1 VYTPFNPKVPERQ
14 QMVNTAFVAQS
25 YTDIHW
31 KVQKLNATQLLD
43 VANKVLVNRD
53 HEEKQEANKR
63 MKVKVSLLAAAL
75 WRPDPI
81 HQSALS
87 QKRRPNGRT
96 PLWQDQCAHFK
107 EIGHWKNVP
116 QGDHIGG

>member
-75 WRPDPI
+75 GKSDLTK
-81 HQSALS
+81 QSALPW
-87 QKRRPNGRT
+87 KGRPDGRT
-96 PLWQDQCAHFK
+96 LL
-107 EIGHWKNVP
+107 
-116 QGDHIGG
+116 